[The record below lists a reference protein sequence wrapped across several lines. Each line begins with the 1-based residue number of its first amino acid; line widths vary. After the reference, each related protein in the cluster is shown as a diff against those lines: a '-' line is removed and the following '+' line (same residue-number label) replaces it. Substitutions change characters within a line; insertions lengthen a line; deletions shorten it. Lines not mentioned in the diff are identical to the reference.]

1 MSFAFVTESFAIAVG
16 LLARTSDGGV
26 AQYSQFTCAA
36 EIIPRGPDLDHTSVG
51 KAETPIV
58 LTIAASDPTGG
69 AGVQADLKVFQAFGV
84 HGLSAITAVTAQNT
98 RGVSGVW
105 PVSAESL
112 IAQLDSLREDIL
124 FSVIKIGALGSRE
137 AVEVVTDFIAGRD
150 YTVILDP
157 VIRPTSGRELT
168 GVDAVETM
176 MKRLF
181 PLVTLLTPNIP
192 EAEKLLSRKI
202 ASFDEMEEA
211 ARSLLALG
219 PKGILL
225 KGGHSI
231 VSDTVQDLFVDGTVA
246 RENPASTFSSP
257 RLNGDLHGS
266 GCMLSSAIAALLAHG
281 ADMLNAIEQA
291 REFVHHARESS
302 VQIGSGQR
310 IAAPISFIPEF
321 VA

>member
-1 MSFAFVTESFAIAVG
+1 M
-16 LLARTSDGGV
+16 
-26 AQYSQFTCAA
+26 
-36 EIIPRGPDLDHTSVG
+36 G
-51 KAETPIV
+51 KAETPII
-58 LTIAASDPTGG
+58 LSIAASDPTGG
-69 AGVQADLKVFQAFGV
+69 AGIQVDLKVFQAFGV
-84 HGLSAITAVTAQNT
+84 HGLSAITAITAQNT
-98 RGVSGVW
+98 LGVSGVW

-112 IAQLDSLREDIL
+112 KAQLNSLREDIP
-124 FSVIKIGALGSRE
+124 FSVIKIGALGSCE
-137 AVEVVTDFIAGRD
+137 VVEVVAEFVASGE

-157 VIRPTSGRELT
+157 VIWPTRGGKLT
-168 GVDAVETM
+168 AADAVDSMREM
-176 MKRLF
+176 LF
-181 PLVTLLTPNIP
+181 PFVTLLTPNIP
-192 EAEKLLSRKI
+192 EAELLLGRKI
-202 ASFDEMEEA
+202 TSFDEMEEA

-219 PKGILL
+219 PKSVLL
-225 KGGHSI
+225 KGGHAHF
-231 VSDTVQDLFVDGTVA
+231 SDSLQDIFVDPASG
-246 RENPASTFSSP
+246 RGNPATTFSSP